1 MGERPQR
8 GTHPL
13 RQGDQPAESEGC
25 ARLTPDDKTVSEQR
39 TAAEQTAAKAAAE
52 RQRHEAQLR
61 DSLDRTAVQNVL
73 DGTETASET
82 GDEDT
87 EFFD

>member
-1 MGERPQR
+1 MKE
-8 GTHPL
+8 
-13 RQGDQPAESEGC
+13 DY
-25 ARLTPDDKTVSEQR
+25 DDYTKKIKEQN
-39 TAAEQTAAKAAAE
+39 AQIKKLQEAAAKAAAE

-82 GDEDT
+82 TDEDT

>member
-1 MGERPQR
+1 MPWQ
-8 GTHPL
+8 
-13 RQGDQPAESEGC
+13 ESG
-25 ARLTPDDKTVSEQR
+25 
-39 TAAEQTAAKAAAE
+39 QTAAKAAAE

-82 GDEDT
+82 TDEDT